1 MFLTGRV
8 RYDGNSSF
16 GKSFKGV
23 LYPGVGLSW
32 LLSDESFFPH
42 ASWLNSFRYRATYGA
57 SGVQPSTTAAARF
70 LSSVTAAV
78 SSGVDQ
84 PGVQLGAL
92 GNPNLKPEYSG
103 EFETGF
109 DMSLF
114 SSRTTFEFTYYNKK
128 TKDAIIS
135 RPLAPSI
142 AGITSF
148 FDNLGSIRNQG
159 MEVTF
164 NNRLIDRRE
173 VGFDVQLTG
182 STNKNRILGLGAGV
196 TPVFTGNRSTQ
207 YNAPGYPLF
216 GLWGKT
222 ITYNDK
228 NGDHYLAVNEV
239 CQDVGGCRAADTAIY
254 MGPSSPTME
263 FAVNPRIEL
272 FNRKLSISAQVDHK
286 QGNLKFNNTLRHQC
300 QGGLS
305 CEGFWNP
312 EATLYS
318 QARTIAVNNYSVY
331 TGMYENGRFTRLRE
345 VALSYQM
352 PDRLAAKIGAT
363 RATLVVAGRNL
374 HVWTPYTGVDPET
387 TVGNGDQRGNEE
399 YFATPPL
406 RYLTFRLNL
415 GY

>member
-1 MFLTGRV
+1 
-8 RYDGNSSF
+8 
-16 GKSFKGV
+16 
-23 LYPGVGLSW
+23 
-32 LLSDESFFPH
+32 LSDESFFPH
-42 ASWLNSFRYRATYGA
+42 ANWLNSFRFRATYGA

-173 VGFDVQLTG
+173 VGFDVQVTG
-182 STNKNRILGLGAGV
+182 STNKNRILGLGEGV

-305 CEGFWNP
+305 
-312 EATLYS
+312 
-318 QARTIAVNNYSVY
+318 ARAS
-331 TGMYENGRFTRLRE
+331 GTRPRRCTH
-345 VALSYQM
+345 
-352 PDRLAAKIGAT
+352 RLAPSRSTIIRSTPGCTRTAGSRVCAKSHSRIRCLTGSRPRLERPARRSSSQDATSMFGRLTPASTRRPRSEMVTNAAT
-363 RATLVVAGRNL
+363 RSISRR
-374 HVWTPYTGVDPET
+374 HH
-387 TVGNGDQRGNEE
+387 
-399 YFATPPL
+399 FAT
-406 RYLTFRLNL
+406 
-415 GY
+415 

>member
-1 MFLTGRV
+1 M
-8 RYDGNSSF
+8 
-16 GKSFKGV
+16 
-23 LYPGVGLSW
+23 
-32 LLSDESFFPH
+32 
-42 ASWLNSFRYRATYGA
+42 
-57 SGVQPSTTAAARF
+57 QPSTTAAARF
-70 LSSVTAAV
+70 FSSTTATI
-78 SSGVDQ
+78 SGVDQ

-92 GNPNLKPEYSG
+92 GNAKLKPEYSG

-109 DMSLF
+109 DATLF
-114 SSRTTFEFTYYNKK
+114 NSRTTFEFTYYNKK

-142 AGITSF
+142 AGITSI

-164 NNRLIDRRE
+164 NNRLIDNRQIRVRHPDSPARRTRTA
-173 VGFDVQLTG
+173 F
-182 STNKNRILGLGAGV
+182 SALGEGV
-196 TPVFTGNRSTQ
+196 TPVFTGNRNTQ

-254 MGPSSPTME
+254 MGPTAPTIE

-272 FNRKLSISAQVDHK
+272 LNRKLSISAQFDHK

-318 QARTIAVNNYSVY
+318 QARTIAVNNYATY
-331 TGMYENGRFTRLRE
+331 TGMYENGMVHAVARSRGVVSAAGPARL
-345 VALSYQM
+345 Q
-352 PDRLAAKIGAT
+352 
-363 RATLVVAGRNL
+363 
-374 HVWTPYTGVDPET
+374 
-387 TVGNGDQRGNEE
+387 DQRQPRVARRRRTQSPRVDAIHGRRSGNDG
-399 YFATPPL
+399 
-406 RYLTFRLNL
+406 R
-415 GY
+415 